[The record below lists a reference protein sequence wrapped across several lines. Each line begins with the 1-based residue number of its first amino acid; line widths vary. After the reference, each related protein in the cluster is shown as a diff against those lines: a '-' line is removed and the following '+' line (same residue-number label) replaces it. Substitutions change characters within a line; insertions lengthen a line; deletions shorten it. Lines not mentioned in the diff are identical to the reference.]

1 MFRAELH
8 TGVKLLTAYLC
19 FNGSFGGHK
28 CVPSKKGLLLLES
41 AAAGFPHV
49 VSPRAMRSFSDFKYF
64 NYVHTAKQEQI
75 ITQRVENRP
84 HSTSSPR
91 AQLSHSSR
99 PIRMLQLPV
108 SVLESCWCAQL
119 EATVP
124 FTVLWKSQQS
134 QSGLKE
140 KKTTNKHIYHWE
152 KALSGIV
159 CSLNVSLTWKALLH
173 YIMFSVKRRISPYK
187 VSVVWKHKE
196 ITLENKPFW
205 LAFRRTITRSLID
218 KYLSIAIS
226 NGGYYTSIH
235 AAASRLVSSAAGG
248 CWR

>member
-1 MFRAELH
+1 MCSIKVRH
-8 TGVKLLTAYLC
+8 
-19 FNGSFGGHK
+19 
-28 CVPSKKGLLLLES
+28 
-41 AAAGFPHV
+41 AAAGVCSSRIPKCR
-49 VSPRAMRSFSDFKYF
+49 VSSSDAQFSDFRYF

-75 ITQRVENRP
+75 STQRVENRP

-99 PIRMLQLPV
+99 PIRMLELPV

-124 FTVLWKSQQS
+124 FAVLWKSQQS

-159 CSLNVSLTWKALLH
+159 CSLNVSLTWKALLCSGL
-173 YIMFSVKRRISPYK
+173 FDC
-187 VSVVWKHKE
+187 
-196 ITLENKPFW
+196 
-205 LAFRRTITRSLID
+205 A
-218 KYLSIAIS
+218 
-226 NGGYYTSIH
+226 
-235 AAASRLVSSAAGG
+235 
-248 CWR
+248 

>member
-1 MFRAELH
+1 MCSIKVRH
-8 TGVKLLTAYLC
+8 
-19 FNGSFGGHK
+19 
-28 CVPSKKGLLLLES
+28 
-41 AAAGFPHV
+41 AAAGVCSSRIPKCR
-49 VSPRAMRSFSDFKYF
+49 VSSSDAQFSDFRYF

-75 ITQRVENRP
+75 STQRVENRP

-91 AQLSHSSR
+91 AQLSHSRR
-99 PIRMLQLPV
+99 PIRMLELPV

-124 FTVLWKSQQS
+124 FAVLWKSQQS

-140 KKTTNKHIYHWE
+140 KKQQTNIYTTE
-152 KALSGIV
+152 KKPLAALFV
-159 CSLNVSLTWKALLH
+159 LWMLVWLEKLCFVVVSLIVH
-173 YIMFSVKRRISPYK
+173 SVKGWNSFYK

-205 LAFRRTITRSLID
+205 LAFRRTIIWSLIN

-226 NGGYYTSIH
+226 NGGYYTS
-235 AAASRLVSSAAGG
+235 AASRLVSSAAGG